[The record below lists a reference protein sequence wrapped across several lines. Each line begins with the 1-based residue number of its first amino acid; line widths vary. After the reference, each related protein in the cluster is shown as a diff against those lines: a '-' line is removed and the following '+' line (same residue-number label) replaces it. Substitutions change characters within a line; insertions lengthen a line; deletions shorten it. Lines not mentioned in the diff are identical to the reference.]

1 MFNSWV
7 SLGSRQQTPF
17 LNSKMV
23 LVPRALGKLAV
34 KV

>member
-17 LNSKMV
+17 LNSKMG
-23 LVPRALGKLAV
+23 LVPLAPDKLAG
-34 KV
+34 KA